1 MASWIEKGGQTAK
14 NMIYKDSNKEFV
26 RYAFEMAEVHV
37 IAYLTLVQAINRGI
51 FTYEE
56 SEDRLKITP
65 K

>member
-1 MASWIEKGGQTAK
+1 
-14 NMIYKDSNKEFV
+14 
-26 RYAFEMAEVHV
+26 MAEVHV
-37 IAYLTLVQAINRGI
+37 IAYLTLVQAINKGI

>member
-1 MASWIEKGGQTAK
+1 LIKTSPSVKELL
-14 NMIYKDSNKEFV
+14 YKDSKGEYL

-37 IAYLTLVQAINRGI
+37 ITNLTLVKAIKKGI

>member
-1 MASWIEKGGQTAK
+1 
-14 NMIYKDSNKEFV
+14 
-26 RYAFEMAEVHV
+26 MAEVHV
-37 IAYLTLVQAINRGI
+37 IAYLTLVRAIKKGI